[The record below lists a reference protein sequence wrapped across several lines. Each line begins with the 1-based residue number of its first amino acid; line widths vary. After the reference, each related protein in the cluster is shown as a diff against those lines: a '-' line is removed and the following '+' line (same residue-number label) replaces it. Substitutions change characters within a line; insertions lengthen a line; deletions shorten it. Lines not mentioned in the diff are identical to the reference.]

1 MRERR
6 RNKYVAGEFVGF
18 SFFVGRCAKSEFN
31 KLLLLAVQKDVAGF
45 VFERKPYLVVRFE
58 FSGSAESAPCPLSA
72 TALHH

>member
-6 RNKYVAGEFVGF
+6 RNKHVAGEFVGF

-45 VFERKPYLVVRFE
+45 VFERKPYLVVRI
-58 FSGSAESAPCPLSA
+58 
-72 TALHH
+72 